1 MEVSLSAGNNP
12 MALLFKTALEGV
24 NKALAGELGP
34 DAIQKSYAS
43 GLDVSPQ
50 ATADRIVQLSTAF
63 FGQYQAKHPEQST
76 EDALHSFTTLIGGGI
91 DKGFKE
97 ARDILEGLNVLKE
110 GNIGSN
116 IDATYELVQKG
127 LNVSLTI
134 IGEGSERLALE
145 TLIHQYRLEKYIL
158 LLGSKNAQEIRNEL
172 QAHDI
177 YLLLAVPV
185 DFERRESQGL
195 ATIEAQ
201 ACGLPAIVFDSGGV
215 KYTVQ
220 NEYSGFIS
228 KAKNVSF

>member
-1 MEVSLSAGNNP
+1 MEIKSEQPLSYSAKTPKPANTSFGTQVSEQAHEKKNEAVQDSTPFGMQVSPQAQAKKADSVQDSAAVTAKKQLNQSILQASMEVSLSAGNNP

-43 GLDVSPQ
+43 GLDISPQ

-63 FGQYQAKHPEQST
+63 FDRYQANHPEQST

-127 LNVSLTI
+127 LNAFVENYKKPAT
-134 IGEGSERLALE
+134 SESD
-145 TLIHQYRLEKYIL
+145 T
-158 LLGSKNAQEIRNEL
+158 
-172 QAHDI
+172 
-177 YLLLAVPV
+177 
-185 DFERRESQGL
+185 
-195 ATIEAQ
+195 
-201 ACGLPAIVFDSGGV
+201 PA
-215 KYTVQ
+215 
-220 NEYSGFIS
+220 
-228 KAKNVSF
+228 